1 MAMRELTRVTEF
13 DSQLES
19 MSGTL
24 QEVDSLLN
32 DFNRELSSYVEDLSF
47 DEETFFETEKR
58 LDLINNLKAK
68 YGQSIEEIQKVWRQR
83 QQQKLAD
90 LDRYEE
96 RFQEA
101 RQNLTKSQKNLEE
114 VSNALSE
121 IRQRIQ

>member
-1 MAMRELTRVTEF
+1 MTDVCRIRVSSLHKKDTISSCARVTEF

-32 DFNRELSSYVEDLSF
+32 DFNRELSSYVEDLCF

-68 YGQSIEEIQKVWRQR
+68 YGQSIEEIQTYAQH
-83 QQQKLAD
+83 QQQKLED
-90 LDRYEE
+90 IDRSDP
-96 RFQEA
+96 F
-101 RQNLTKSQKNLEE
+101 
-114 VSNALSE
+114 
-121 IRQRIQ
+121 